1 MQVDTWHSGK
11 HLLPGRLFAL
21 ALAIFLSIHL
31 ALNLVL
37 SGSFSPDDADQLIFS
52 QSLAWGYYEQP
63 PLYSWLTYLFLHL
76 FGLTYLS
83 YYLVK
88 SLALAAEI
96 AVGFYRAAP
105 GPSINN
111 GCVMICSRRP
121 RSVSSSSLMH
131 EALIQQGSPITTFTR
146 AKGNAIANPSQLLN
160 LR

>member
-1 MQVDTWHSGK
+1 MPFRKT
-11 HLLPGRLFAL
+11 PGRLFAI

-37 SGSFSPDDADQLIFS
+37 SRSFSPDDADQLIFG
-52 QSLAWGYYEQP
+52 QSLAGGYYVQP

-76 FGLTYLS
+76 FGLTYVS

-105 GPSINN
+105 GPSIN
-111 GCVMICSRRP
+111 
-121 RSVSSSSLMH
+121 
-131 EALIQQGSPITTFTR
+131 
-146 AKGNAIANPSQLLN
+146 
-160 LR
+160 